1 MAIHPDTRLVVVNSL
16 DDCFTLKRWLGERK
30 EVIGVDTE
38 TTGLTWQKPGD
49 GLRLVQIGDKMNGFV
64 IPWDQWGGVF
74 MEALES
80 WDGRIA
86 LHNANF
92 DLKFLTK
99 FAGWEIPWDR
109 IDDTMIMA
117 RIVFPGQPATLKGM
131 SEKYIDP
138 RADIGQIQLKEAMKK
153 NGWGWDTVPI
163 DFPAYTNYSALDPV
177 LTAHLWEFLT
187 EHPNFHQETYDL
199 EMGMLRIAYDMEKR
213 GMRIDVPYCEEQME
227 VLDAYV
233 TEAKEYGHSEFGI
246 SIGSSK
252 QLVEYFSA
260 VGANFTYRTP
270 SGAPSA
276 NADQLEEFSKHENP
290 DVSDLAKLTLDA
302 RNAEKLKST
311 YFQNFVNDN
320 VDGILYPSIN
330 TMGAITGRMSIR
342 NPALQTLPSG
352 SNVVRKAFLPRH
364 EGEVIVTCDSD
375 QIEAR
380 IFASFSNDEGFQSA
394 FKTAD
399 ETGSDFF
406 TEIGKM
412 VYDDPNMVKSDSRRA
427 LIKTFIYAS
436 LYGSGVKKQAK
447 SANVPVEVMQ
457 EVADKIAIRFPNMK
471 KFQNEMIQLVEGRE
485 RTEGEGYIYTASTGN
500 RLPIERDKAYKATNY
515 LIQNYGAV
523 ALKNSL
529 LKMDAMGIGENLLLP
544 VHDEIIASCLPEEA
558 EEIKRIMAECMTVTD
573 LAVPL
578 TAGPEGPVNSWGEK
592 YE

>member
-1 MAIHPDTRLVVVNSL
+1 MAIDPNTQLVVVNSL
-16 DDCFTLKRWLGERK
+16 EDCFTLKRWLGERK
-30 EVIGVDTE
+30 DVIGIDTE

-64 IPWDQWGGVF
+64 VPWDQWGGVF
-74 MEALES
+74 MEALNS

-99 FAGWEIPWDR
+99 FADWEIPWDR

-138 RADIGQIQLKEAMKK
+138 RADIGQVQLKEAMKK

-187 EHPNFHQETYDL
+187 THHNFHQETYDL
-199 EMGMLRIAYDMEKR
+199 EMGYLRMAYKMEKK
-213 GMRIDVPYCEEQME
+213 GMRIDVQYCEEQVS
-227 VLDAYV
+227 VLDDYV
-233 TEAKEYGHSEFGI
+233 IRAKEYGQEEFGL

-252 QLVEYFSA
+252 QLVEYFVEHDA
-260 VGANFTYRTP
+260 TFTHRTP

-276 NADQLEEFSKHENP
+276 NAEQLEEFRNDSNP
-290 DVSDLAKLTLDA
+290 DISDLATLVLEA
-302 RNAEKLKST
+302 RKSEKLKST

-330 TMGAITGRMSIR
+330 TMGAITGRSSVR

-352 SNVVRKAFLPRH
+352 SNIVRNAFIPRN
-364 EGEVIVTCDSD
+364 EGELIVTADLD
-375 QIEAR
+375 QVEAR
-380 IFASFSNDEGFQSA
+380 IFSIFSEDEGFQSA

-399 ETGSDFF
+399 ATGSDFF
-406 TEIGKM
+406 TEIGRM
-412 VYDDPNMVKSDSRRA
+412 VYNDASMGKEDPRRK
-427 LIKTFIYAS
+427 IMKTYIYAS
-436 LYGSGVKKQAK
+436 LFGSSLARQAK
-447 SANVPVEVMQ
+447 TAGVSLDYMKDVSNK
-457 EVADKIAIRFPNMK
+457 VAERFPNMK
-471 KFQNEMIQLVEGRE
+471 KFQQDMINTVEDRA
-485 RTEGEGYIYTASTGN
+485 RNEGEGYILTKSTGN
-500 RLPIERDKAYKATNY
+500 RIPIESDKAYKAVNY
-515 LIQNYGAV
+515 IIQSYA
-523 ALKNSL
+523 AWYLKRAIIN
-529 LKMDAMGIGENLLLP
+529 MDSMGIGDYILLP
-544 VHDEIIASCLPEEA
+544 VHDEVLVSCPASETEEVG
-558 EEIKRIMAECMTVTD
+558 RIMSDCMTDTS

-578 TAGPEGPVNSWGEK
+578 TAGADKPIYRWGDA
-592 YE
+592 Y